1 MEYTV
6 LKNFKDMYTNKYY
19 GMGFDYTTE
28 DAERAA
34 DLERGGYIAAKDSQ
48 AAQMVKENSANQNNQ
63 ASGQNQQTND
73 ETYTVI
79 NGKRVSLK
87 QAQAAQEAQEA
98 QATKTGIQKAHN
110 NHTEAVKAGEKG
122 TTNTITTNTT
132 TNSKTRECS
141 IRTTRT
147 RATYAASRTTNSTT
161 TAARRTNTR

>member
-48 AAQMVKENSANQNNQ
+48 AAQMVKANSANQNNQ
-63 ASGQNQQTND
+63 ASGQNQQAND

-98 QATKTGIQKAHN
+98 ASYKN
-110 NHTEAVKAGEKG
+110 R
-122 TTNTITTNTT
+122 
-132 TNSKTRECS
+132 NSK
-141 IRTTRT
+141 
-147 RATYAASRTTNSTT
+147 ST
-161 TAARRTNTR
+161 